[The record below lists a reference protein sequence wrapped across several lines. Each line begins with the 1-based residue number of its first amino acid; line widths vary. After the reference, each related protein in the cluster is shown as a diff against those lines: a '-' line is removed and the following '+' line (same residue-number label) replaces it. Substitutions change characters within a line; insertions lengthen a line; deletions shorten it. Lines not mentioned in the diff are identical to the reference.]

1 MNATAQDP
9 VSTMNRTPTIRPFPN
24 SRKPG
29 ENGFILLGVI
39 ILLVLF
45 VIAMA
50 VAAPRIAASIQ
61 RDREVETME
70 RGKQYIRAIQLYYR
84 KFNAYPPN
92 IDALLKTND
101 IRFLRKRYKDPLTGK
116 DDWKP
121 IYFGQNKQ
129 PIAFGFFGQPL
140 DGTGGAVIAGTG
152 PSGGN
157 GYPGATTP
165 GGSMFSGSPGPGTSS
180 PMGGLTG
187 GAAAPGTP
195 QTGQTGDQGSTGTN
209 GSTGPTDANGTPL
222 NGQQFGGGGI
232 IGFRLASPKKSILTY
247 KKKNKYSEWEFT
259 YSPMMDQQMMQGGNA
274 GGIGAPAGGVPGA
287 GGIGGPGIGAPGG
300 GIGAPGGAPGQPG
313 NNGGSTPIAPPGMPT
328 QPQ

>member
-1 MNATAQDP
+1 
-9 VSTMNRTPTIRPFPN
+9 MNRISTIRPPRDR
-24 SRKPG
+24 RKPG
-29 ENGFILLGVI
+29 EDGYVLLAVLI
-39 ILLVLF
+39 MLVLF
-45 VIAMA
+45 VIAMT

-92 IDALLKTND
+92 VEALVKTND
-101 IRFLRKRYKDPLTGK
+101 IRFLRKRYKDPITGK

-129 PIAFGFFGQPL
+129 PIAYGFFGQPL

-165 GGSMFSGSPGPGTSS
+165 GGGLFSGSQGPGTSS
-180 PMGGLTG
+180 PTGGLMG
-187 GAAAPGTP
+187 GAAGPGTP
-195 QTGQTGDQGSTGTN
+195 GPGQTGDQGSTGAS
-209 GSTGPTDANGTPL
+209 GSTGTTDANGTPL

-232 IGFRLASPKKSILTY
+232 IGFEPASPKKSILTY
-247 KKKNKYSEWEFT
+247 KKKNKYNEWEFT

-274 GGIGAPAGGVPGA
+274 GAAGGLPGAPGVGPGS
-287 GGIGGPGIGAPGG
+287 GPGIGPTGGPGVGPGSGPGG
-300 GIGAPGGAPGQPG
+300 GA
-313 NNGGSTPIAPPGMPT
+313 GSTPIAPPGMPT